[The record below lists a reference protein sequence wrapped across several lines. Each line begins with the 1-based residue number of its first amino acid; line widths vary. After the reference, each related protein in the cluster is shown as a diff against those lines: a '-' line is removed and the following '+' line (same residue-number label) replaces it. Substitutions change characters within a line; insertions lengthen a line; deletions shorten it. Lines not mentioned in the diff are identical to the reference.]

1 MVAAATVPGMTHIS
15 FRPTVPTTKILERPQ
30 KVPDTRL
37 LTGVPVNRFLR
48 PAGSV
53 AVTSLPCS
61 TLASEPALS
70 TSQSVPLDTTAGAA
84 PQSRADNTAQASA
97 KKNLESSSSLVG
109 EPQVRLANS
118 ALQASSTGQE
128 SVIVS
133 VQGPAAQVAP
143 KSPAGSGM
151 QGGTT
156 EGKQGQVADPG
167 TPVTASEIDAL
178 KAMEWSDGI
187 ASLPGSNLKVSLS
200 AVI

>member
-15 FRPTVPTTKILERPQ
+15 FRPTVPTTKILEHPQ

-61 TLASEPALS
+61 TLANEPALS

-84 PQSRADNTAQASA
+84 PQSRSDNTAQASA
-97 KKNLESSSSLVG
+97 KKNLESSASLVG

-118 ALQASSTGQE
+118 ALQASSMGQE
-128 SVIVS
+128 SIIVS

-143 KSPAGSGM
+143 KSPAGSGV

-187 ASLPGSNLKVSLS
+187 ASLPGSNLKVSLR